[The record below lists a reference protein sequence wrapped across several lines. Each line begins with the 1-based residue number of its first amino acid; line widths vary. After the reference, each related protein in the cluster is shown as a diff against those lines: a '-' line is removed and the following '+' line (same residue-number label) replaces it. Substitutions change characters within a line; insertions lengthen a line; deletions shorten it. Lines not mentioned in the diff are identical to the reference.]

1 MYWMAPAGGR
11 RGSGDRRRGKLL
23 ALALALHRTVLLLL
37 AVALPISL
45 LWVTTTGCVVKL
57 LGQDEGVA
65 DAAQTFAA
73 YAVRLGQPRGAGRA
87 ARLHPLRVYLGS

>member
-11 RGSGDRRRGKLL
+11 RGSGDRRRGKL
-23 ALALALHRTVLLLL
+23 LALALHRTVLLLL

-65 DAAQTFAA
+65 EGAQTFAA

>member
-1 MYWMAPAGGR
+1 MAPAGGW

-23 ALALALHRTVLLLL
+23 ALVLHRTVLLLL

-65 DAAQTFAA
+65 GAAQAFAA

>member
-11 RGSGDRRRGKLL
+11 RDSGDRRRGKL
-23 ALALALHRTVLLLL
+23 LALALHRTVLLLL

-45 LWVTTTGCVVKL
+45 LWVTTMGCVVKL

-65 DAAQTFAA
+65 EGAQTFAA

>member
-1 MYWMAPAGGR
+1 MYWMAPAGGW

-57 LGQDEGVA
+57 LGQDKGVA
-65 DAAQTFAA
+65 DAAQTFAR
-73 YAVRLGQPRGAGRA
+73 VRGTPWPTSRCWPCCTCCASTSGR
-87 ARLHPLRVYLGS
+87 RT